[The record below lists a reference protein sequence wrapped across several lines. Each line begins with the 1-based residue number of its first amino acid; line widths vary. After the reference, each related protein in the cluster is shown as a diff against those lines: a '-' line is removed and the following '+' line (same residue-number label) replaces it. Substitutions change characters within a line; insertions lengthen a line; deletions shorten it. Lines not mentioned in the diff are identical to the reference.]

1 MLIDHYQGVGLYL
14 DKVTEYLKIL
24 KIKKKN

>member
-1 MLIDHYQGVGLYL
+1 MLIDHHQGVGLYL